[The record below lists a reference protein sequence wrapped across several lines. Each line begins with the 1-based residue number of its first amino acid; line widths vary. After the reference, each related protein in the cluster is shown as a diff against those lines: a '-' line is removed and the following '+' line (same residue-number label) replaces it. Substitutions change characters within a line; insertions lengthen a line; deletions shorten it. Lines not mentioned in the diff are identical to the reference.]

1 MEEKNTPATAP
12 LPDGGALENKSLPR
26 GTSSISKKLVATSNA
41 AANGDNADAD
51 KPSREK
57 ILRHR
62 ARKREAYLKELEAKG
77 QYNPDRPTKP
87 DPERWIP
94 KHERSRSS
102 RGGNRGG
109 RNNNKG
115 LNSAQGGGSQL
126 DAQRLDAFARR
137 AGKIP
142 ASSGPSSANLKV
154 SSGGRKG
161 GGRRR

>member
-1 MEEKNTPATAP
+1 MDETSSAP
-12 LPDGGALENKSLPR
+12 LPSGSALENKALPR
-26 GTSSISKKLVATSNA
+26 TTTTSARSSVSKKLAGT
-41 AANGDNADAD
+41 ANDEEESD

-57 ILRHR
+57 ILRRR
-62 ARKREAYLKELEAKG
+62 AVKREMYLKELESKG
-77 QYNPDRPTKP
+77 KYNPDRPTKP

-102 RGGNRGG
+102 RGGNRNRGGG

-115 LNSAQGGGSQL
+115 LNSAQGGGSKL
-126 DAQRLDAFARR
+126 DADRLDAAARR
-137 AGKIP
+137 AGKTQ

-161 GGRRR
+161 GRRR